1 MNILRDGIILAVYL
15 FIIMSTYMFTSEPFS
30 DVMDSLSGL
39 DAASDTE
46 TQDTFSLVDTVYA
59 MMFIILAGIP
69 SIWFIARVFQRDPTW
84 GYYR

>member
-15 FIIMSTYMFTSEPFS
+15 FIIMSTYMFTSEPFH
-30 DVMDSLSGL
+30 DVTSELSGL
-39 DAASDTE
+39 DAASDSE
-46 TQDTFSLVDTVYA
+46 TQGTFTLIDTVYA

-69 SIWFIARVFQRDPTW
+69 SVWFIARVFQRDPTW